1 VDDPE
6 VFEVLIEGDETEN
19 PLLAK
24 YCVMEVLGRFGLIGK
39 YGARVTTSSDI
50 PISRGLKSSSAAAN
64 AIILATFSALGKEYT
79 DMEVVDMG
87 VEAAVKAKV
96 TITGAY
102 DDACAT
108 YFGGVVV
115 TDNVNRK
122 ILKQYPIDADYAVVI
137 HVPEAKI
144 RKEDVDISKLE
155 GIEAGM
161 AEAHDLVLNGDFIS
175 GIRINGLAYGLSM
188 GLDVNIALIALDA
201 GAVTAGISGTG
212 PATVVLVEPEK
223 LEAVVLAIDTGAKL
237 SITTLN
243 REKAGL
249 L

>member
-1 VDDPE
+1 
-6 VFEVLIEGDETEN
+6 
-19 PLLAK
+19 LLAT
-24 YCVMEVLGRFGLIGK
+24 CAVLEVLGKFDLIGK
-39 YGARVTTSSDI
+39 YGIRVTTSSDI

-64 AIILATFSALGKEYT
+64 AIVLATFSALGKEYT
-79 DMEVVDMG
+79 DHEVIEMG

-115 TDNVNRK
+115 TDNVKRE
-122 ILKQYPIDADYAVVI
+122 ILKHYPIEEDYAVLV

-144 RKEDVDISKLE
+144 RKEDVDVSRLE
-155 GIEAGM
+155 GIGPDLEK
-161 AEAHDLVLNGDFIS
+161 AHNLALNGDFLS
-175 GIRINGLAYGLSM
+175 AIRMNGLAYGSAM
-188 GLDVNIALIALDA
+188 GLDVSIAQHALEA
-201 GAVTAGISGTG
+201 GASTAGISGTG

-223 LEAVVLAIDTGAKL
+223 LEAVVMAIDTGAKL

-243 REKAGL
+243 RNKAGPL
-249 L
+249 